1 LESDRTAS
9 VGLTLALLAGERE
22 GATRWLEGLL
32 ESGGYGVL
40 RERTGHHALERARA
54 TQPDVIIIDAD
65 LPDQT
70 GVELCGALR
79 EDPRIASSTP
89 ILLAVAETCTREQR
103 LAALRAGAWHCIEPP
118 HDADALLLQLQAYAR
133 AKLDAD
139 RARVEGLLDSQT
151 GLYNRQGL
159 ARRARELGSQ
169 AFRDH
174 GALACVAVALDVER
188 SEAAGESAEPSHAAV
203 TRCVHALKSS
213 ARLSDVIGRLSPT
226 EFAIVAPGTGAGGA
240 RRLAERLAESIHVST
255 VPAESAQV
263 ASAVRV
269 RCGYE
274 AVANMG
280 YSPIEPV
287 ELLVRASA
295 ALRTGKPE
303 AGGSIRRFDEG
314 TSARY

>member
-1 LESDRTAS
+1 
-9 VGLTLALLAGERE
+9 
-22 GATRWLEGLL
+22 
-32 ESGGYGVL
+32 
-40 RERTGHHALERARA
+40 
-54 TQPDVIIIDAD
+54 
-65 LPDQT
+65 
-70 GVELCGALR
+70 
-79 EDPRIASSTP
+79 
-89 ILLAVAETCTREQR
+89 
-103 LAALRAGAWHCIEPP
+103 
-118 HDADALLLQLQAYAR
+118 
-133 AKLDAD
+133 
-139 RARVEGLLDSQT
+139 
-151 GLYNRQGL
+151 
-159 ARRARELGSQ
+159 
-169 AFRDH
+169 
-174 GALACVAVALDVER
+174 
-188 SEAAGESAEPSHAAV
+188 V
-203 TRCVHALKSS
+203 TRCVHALKSA

-280 YSPIEPV
+280 YAPIEPV